1 MNEPIKVYFYPF
13 SVMTIERSS
22 LLAHHYTY
30 AIHAGVS
37 VVTPRRHPQEA
48 EQSPRGSLE
57 RR

>member
-37 VVTPRRHPQEA
+37 VVTPRRHLQVVTRRSS
-48 EQSPRGSLE
+48 SPGVS
-57 RR
+57 

>member
-30 AIHAGVS
+30 AIHAGIS
-37 VVTPRRHPQEA
+37 VVTPRRHP
-48 EQSPRGSLE
+48 
-57 RR
+57 